1 MYEVE
6 PRRCSKWFVVEP
18 TWISAID
25 IIRSVLKEPK
35 DSSISSQM
43 YDREIRRLKT
53 MEHKLTRVNFAS
65 SAGSTQPSE
74 DAPVE
79 CRSETSPSSVLDK
92 TFIISAGNT
101 LQVLVCLSSL
111 MRACADDSDK
121 VRAYAKLAE
130 EKLQVLG
137 ELMRPMLWNPA

>member
-1 MYEVE
+1 MRSRIMSVDLA
-6 PRRCSKWFVVEP
+6 PSVSTSQP
-18 TWISAID
+18 TEGATVGYGSEISA
-25 IIRSVLKEPK
+25 SV
-35 DSSISSQM
+35 
-43 YDREIRRLKT
+43 
-53 MEHKLTRVNFAS
+53 
-65 SAGSTQPSE
+65 G
-74 DAPVE
+74 
-79 CRSETSPSSVLDK
+79 LDK
-92 TFIISAGNT
+92 AFIVSAANT